1 MDRLAFNAVAA
12 INEQRVAR
20 QMSTNELANV
30 STVGFKR
37 SFEASVRAI
46 QVEGPGLKTRFQP
59 QSFTEDYISMKP
71 GTVMVTGNDLD
82 VALSGASVMGV
93 SATDGTLSF
102 TRRGDLRINASGVLE
117 TGTGNLVRAQSG
129 GALTIPHGL
138 KITIKPDGA
147 VYGIDPA
154 QVGVV
159 QPTLVGNILLRDSSK
174 TPLQRRE
181 DGLYAVAGAPPGTD
195 MTNGPVTPQLTP
207 GAVEG
212 SNVNALEVMI
222 KLMDQSRSLEQ
233 QVNMIKESKSCDE
246 SGATMMKAT

>member
-93 SATDGTLSF
+93 SAADGTLTF
-102 TRRGDLRINASGVLE
+102 TRRGDLRINSSGVLE
-117 TGTGNLVRAQSG
+117 TGTGQLVRAQSG
-129 GALTIPHGL
+129 GALTIPPGL
-138 KITIKPDGA
+138 KISIKPDGA

-159 QPTLVGNILLRDSSK
+159 QPTLVGNILMRDSSK

-181 DGLYAVAGAPPGTD
+181 DGLYAVAGSPPGTD
-195 MTNGPVTPQLTP
+195 ITNGTAKPQLTP

-233 QVNMIKESKSCDE
+233 QVNMIKESKTCDE

>member
-1 MDRLAFNAVAA
+1 M
-12 INEQRVAR
+12 
-20 QMSTNELANV
+20 
-30 STVGFKR
+30 
-37 SFEASVRAI
+37 
-46 QVEGPGLKTRFQP
+46 
-59 QSFTEDYISMKP
+59 
-71 GTVMVTGNDLD
+71 
-82 VALSGASVMGV
+82 
-93 SATDGTLSF
+93 
-102 TRRGDLRINASGVLE
+102 
-117 TGTGNLVRAQSG
+117 
-129 GALTIPHGL
+129 
-138 KITIKPDGA
+138 
-147 VYGIDPA
+147 
-154 QVGVV
+154 V

-195 MTNGPVTPQLTP
+195 IINGPVTPQLTP